1 MNMLGRHSHQ
11 NRDKSPSNVELSP
24 QENAQ
29 FQRWAEGL
37 VQDPAI
43 MGGETVFPDSR
54 LTVLRIA
61 SLVERGEHPA
71 AILEDYP
78 YLKPIDLKFAPI
90 YCQSQTCDRAYQPL

>member
-1 MNMLGRHSHQ
+1 MLGRHSHR
-11 NRDKSPSNVELSP
+11 NRDKSPLNVELSP

-37 VQDPAI
+37 VQNPAI

-54 LTVLRIA
+54 LTVLRVA
-61 SLVERGEHPA
+61 SLVERGESPT

-90 YCQSQTCDRAYQPL
+90 YCQRQTCDRAYQPF